1 MMNSWSENY
10 YAKLE
15 QIRDKITASDFRFFN
30 LGHLPLIARKTEELS
45 ENCPICKINIQ
56 ALDYIAS
63 MLPDCLHAPES
74 RKTFE
79 KEKSRIERHLHNA
92 HNVRYAN
99 FYYAF
104 YSFFGVITGIFAG
117 IAASMT
123 FLKEINLNFLLIS
136 GILGLLAGQIIGK
149 RLDRKKYHD
158 KYQI

>member
-1 MMNSWSENY
+1 MNSWSEDY

-15 QIRDKITASDFRFFN
+15 QIRDQIPASDFRFFN
-30 LGHLPLIARKTEELS
+30 LAHLPLMAKKTEELS
-45 ENCPICKINIQ
+45 ENCESCKINIRT
-56 ALDYIAS
+56 LDHIAD
-63 MLPDCLHAPES
+63 MLPDCLHTPES

-99 FYYAF
+99 FYYAY
-104 YSFFGVITGIFAG
+104 YSFLGALAGALVGFAV
-117 IAASMT
+117 SMT
-123 FLKEINLNFLLIS
+123 FLKEININFLLVP
-136 GILGLLAGQIIGK
+136 GIFGLLAGQIMGK